1 MFCSKCGKEIAG
13 DARFCTACGTAIA
26 GGSAN
31 SATLSRKKKVRI
43 RPSWIVIGI
52 LIVITIIS
60 MVCSKNS
67 SENRAAVAKR
77 AEVKAE
83 TQEKKVT
90 WRDVKKSYDDYRE
103 AKKELDASV
112 KEVKDGWRD
121 VKKLIKAGIREGMQE
136 AGESKST
143 SGKLSSAEVKSAQ
156 KELDAVLE
164 K

>member
-1 MFCSKCGKEIAG
+1 MFCSKCGKEIAD
-13 DARFCTACGTAIA
+13 DARFCTACGTVIA

-31 SATLSRKKKVRI
+31 GVSLPRKRNVRI
-43 RPSWIVIGI
+43 RPSWIIIGI
-52 LIVITIIS
+52 LIVIMVIS

-67 SENRAAVAKR
+67 SENRSAVVKR
-77 AEVKAE
+77 AEVKDT

-112 KEVKDGWRD
+112 REVKDGWRD
-121 VKKLIKAGIREGMQE
+121 VKKLIKISIREGMQE
-136 AGESKST
+136 TGAPKST
-143 SGKLSSAEVKSAQ
+143 SEKLSSAEVESAQ

>member
-13 DARFCTACGTAIA
+13 DARFCTACGTATA

-31 SATLSRKKKVRI
+31 SAPFPRKKNVRI

-67 SENRAAVAKR
+67 SENRAAEAKQVA
-77 AEVKAE
+77 VKTE
-83 TQEKKVT
+83 TPEKKVT
-90 WRDVKKSYDDYRE
+90 WRDVKKSYDDYRD

-121 VKKLIKAGIREGMQE
+121 VKKLIKTSIREGMQE
-136 AGESKST
+136 TGGSKST
-143 SGKLSSAEVKSAQ
+143 SRKLSSAEIESAK

>member
-1 MFCSKCGKEIAG
+1 MFCSKCGKEISD
-13 DARFCTACGTAIA
+13 DARFCTACGTATA

-31 SATLSRKKKVRI
+31 SAPLSRKKNVRI

-67 SENRAAVAKR
+67 SENRAAEAKQVA
-77 AEVKAE
+77 VKTE
-83 TQEKKVT
+83 TPEKKVT
-90 WRDVKKSYDDYRE
+90 WRDVKKSYDDYRD

-121 VKKLIKAGIREGMQE
+121 VKKLIKTSIREGMQE
-136 AGESKST
+136 TGGSKST
-143 SGKLSSAEVKSAQ
+143 SRKLSSAEIESAK

>member
-26 GGSAN
+26 GEAVN
-31 SATLSRKKKVRI
+31 SVSLPLKKNVRI

-67 SENRAAVAKR
+67 SENRATVAKQ
-77 AEVKAE
+77 ATVKDE

-121 VKKLIKAGIREGMQE
+121 VKKMIKDGIREGMQE
-136 AGESKST
+136 TGSSKST
-143 SGKLSSAEVKSAQ
+143 SGKLSSEELKSA
-156 KELDAVLE
+156 KRELDAVLE
-164 K
+164 N

>member
-31 SATLSRKKKVRI
+31 SATLSRKKNVRI

-67 SENRAAVAKR
+67 SGNRAAEAKQVA
-77 AEVKAE
+77 VKTE
-83 TQEKKVT
+83 TPEKKVT

-103 AKKELDASV
+103 AERELDASV

-121 VKKLIKAGIREGMQE
+121 VKKLIKAGIREGVQE
-136 AGESKST
+136 TETPIST
-143 SGKLSSAEVKSAQ
+143 SEKLSSEEVKSA
-156 KELDAVLE
+156 KRELDAVLE
-164 K
+164 N

>member
-26 GGSAN
+26 GGAVNGVS
-31 SATLSRKKKVRI
+31 LPLKKNVRI

-83 TQEKKVT
+83 TPEKKVT

-121 VKKLIKAGIREGMQE
+121 VKKLIKTSIREGMQE
-136 AGESKST
+136 TGGSKST
-143 SGKLSSAEVKSAQ
+143 LEKLSSAEVESAQ

>member
-13 DARFCTACGTAIA
+13 DARFCTACGTATA
-26 GGSAN
+26 GGSAS
-31 SATLSRKKKVRI
+31 SAPLPRKKNVRI
-43 RPSWIVIGI
+43 RPSWVIIGI
-52 LIVITIIS
+52 LIAIMVIS
-60 MVCSKNS
+60 MVCSKSS
-67 SENRAAVAKR
+67 SETRAVVAKK

-121 VKKLIKAGIREGMQE
+121 VKKLIKTSIREGMQE
-136 AGESKST
+136 AGAPKPT

>member
-1 MFCSKCGKEIAG
+1 MFCSKCGKEISD

-31 SATLSRKKKVRI
+31 SAALSRKKNVRI
-43 RPSWIVIGI
+43 RPSWIIIGI
-52 LIVITIIS
+52 LIVIMVIS

-67 SENRAAVAKR
+67 SENRAAEAKQVA
-77 AEVKAE
+77 VKTE
-83 TQEKKVT
+83 TPEKKVT
-90 WRDVKKSYDDYRE
+90 WRDVKKSYDDYRD

-121 VKKLIKAGIREGMQE
+121 VKKLIKTSIREGMQE
-136 AGESKST
+136 DGESKSA

-164 K
+164 N

>member
-1 MFCSKCGKEIAG
+1 MFCSKCGKEIADG
-13 DARFCTACGTAIA
+13 ARFCTACGTATA

-31 SATLSRKKKVRI
+31 SAPFPRKKNVRI

-67 SENRAAVAKR
+67 SENRAAEAKQVA
-77 AEVKAE
+77 VKTE
-83 TQEKKVT
+83 TPEKKVT
-90 WRDVKKSYDDYRE
+90 WRDVKKSYDDYRD

-121 VKKLIKAGIREGMQE
+121 VKKLIKTSIREGMQE
-136 AGESKST
+136 TGGSKST
-143 SGKLSSAEVKSAQ
+143 SRKLSSAEIESAK